1 MNRNRSESGRLL
13 EKACDSLVLG
23 IELFNRPSERG
34 RIDATLMHLN
44 HSFEMFMKAAILH
57 RGGSIIDRKRPT
69 QMIGFDACV
78 RVSLSNGNVKYI
90 SIEQSVVLKTINA
103 LRDFAQ
109 HHLLD
114 ISESQVYV
122 HVQSGV
128 TVFRDLLKCVFEQE
142 LAVYLPNR
150 VLPVSVLPPTT
161 IEALFVSELEAI
173 KRLLHRGQPADFEAV
188 AKLRPLMILDRTIS
202 GKEYQMSDH
211 QMQRYAQAI
220 ENGIDWQEIFPGA
233 AAVEI
238 STEGNGPTMSLRIT
252 NKEGIP
258 TQYVPLGTPGAMI
271 IATKRVNELDFYNLG
286 ATQVG
291 EKVGLSTNKVVAVVE
306 YLNVRSNPDYY
317 RELKIG
323 RSLHKRY
330 SQKVIPKIRNVVSDE
345 GIDKIWEWYKQNRRS
360 SRKRD

>member
-44 HSFEMFMKAAILH
+44 HSFEMFMKATILH

-128 TVFRDLLKCVFEQE
+128 TVFSRFAQM
-142 LAVYLPNR
+142 R
-150 VLPVSVLPPTT
+150 V
-161 IEALFVSELEAI
+161 
-173 KRLLHRGQPADFEAV
+173 
-188 AKLRPLMILDRTIS
+188 RT
-202 GKEYQMSDH
+202 
-211 QMQRYAQAI
+211 R
-220 ENGIDWQEIFPGA
+220 
-233 AAVEI
+233 
-238 STEGNGPTMSLRIT
+238 T
-252 NKEGIP
+252 
-258 TQYVPLGTPGAMI
+258 
-271 IATKRVNELDFYNLG
+271 
-286 ATQVG
+286 
-291 EKVGLSTNKVVAVVE
+291 
-306 YLNVRSNPDYY
+306 
-317 RELKIG
+317 
-323 RSLHKRY
+323 RSLLAE
-330 SQKVIPKIRNVVSDE
+330 P
-345 GIDKIWEWYKQNRRS
+345 S
-360 SRKRD
+360 SSSLSFTTYYD